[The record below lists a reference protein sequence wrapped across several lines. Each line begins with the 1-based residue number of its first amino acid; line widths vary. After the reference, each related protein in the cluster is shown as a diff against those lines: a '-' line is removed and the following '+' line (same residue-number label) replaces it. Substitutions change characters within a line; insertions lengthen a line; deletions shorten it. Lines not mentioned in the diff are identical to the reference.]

1 MISSGSSG
9 RTATVCF
16 YHHRPMPLTVKTVTY
31 CADTAPLNDR
41 GLYGRFYL
49 EMPDYRR
56 SKIDYLAFDKDRIQ
70 SMGVEILLRRALEDH
85 GVDYRSLG
93 ISTGRYGKPYF
104 NGCGLCFNL
113 SHSEERVMCSVSED
127 DVGCDVEKV
136 HTIDLEIARRYFF
149 GSEYET
155 ICSEKDPERR
165 YDLFFRFWTLKESFM
180 KATGLGFE
188 LPLDSFRIEL
198 GDRITVDQKV
208 DGRDYRFMEYTL
220 SDGYRYAVCS
230 PDGSF
235 EPTIR
240 NIDLRGC

>member
-1 MISSGSSG
+1 
-9 RTATVCF
+9 
-16 YHHRPMPLTVKTVTY
+16 MPLTVKTVTY

-41 GLYGRFYL
+41 ELYGRFYL

-85 GVDYRSLG
+85 GVDYRSLD

-136 HTIDLEIARRYFF
+136 HTIDLGIARRYFF

-155 ICSEKDPERR
+155 ICSEKDLERK